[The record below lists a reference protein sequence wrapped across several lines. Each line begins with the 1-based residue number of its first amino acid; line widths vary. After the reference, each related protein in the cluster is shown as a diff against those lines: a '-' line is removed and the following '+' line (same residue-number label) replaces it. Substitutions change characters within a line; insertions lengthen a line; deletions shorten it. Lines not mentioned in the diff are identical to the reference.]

1 MQVEELDLAGNIA
14 RIRDRRSPGAD
25 ADPGMLI
32 TCGTDDVIH
41 GKKPSK
47 FNQELHDLL
56 FLPMVNV

>member
-41 GKKPSK
+41 GKNHQQIYK
-47 FNQELHDLL
+47 LL
-56 FLPMVNV
+56 